1 MRTGARRVFVLG
13 MMSQI
18 TAFDTDAL
26 ERSVPRYT
34 SYPTA
39 PHFTDG
45 VCGATYRRWLTEL
58 APTAPVSLYLHIP
71 FCDELCW
78 FCACRTQGSRNYRP
92 VSRYLDLLV
101 TEIGKIAALVGHD
114 HPISQVHWG
123 GGSPTILS
131 PEDMHRLAATV
142 HEHFP
147 LSRDAEFAVEIDPRD
162 MTGPRL
168 DALASVG
175 LRRASIGVQDFEPR
189 VQEAIGRRQGYEITR
204 NVVEGLRARG
214 VKGIN
219 IDLLYGLPGQTAE
232 TLMSTIEKVIG
243 LQPDRLAL
251 FGYAHV
257 PWMARRQKMIDE
269 SILPGT
275 TLRRR
280 QASLAAQMLREAG
293 YVAIGIDHFAKPEDA
308 MAKAAADRTLR
319 RNFQGYTVDTAVAL
333 IGMGAS
339 AIGSMPQGYVQND
352 PSTAGYQKAIE
363 AGQLA
368 TTRGKAFTADD
379 CARRDAIEQILCHF
393 SLDPDA
399 LSTRHGIAATPVIEI
414 AEALVEAAPRGAL
427 ERSGRGFVIS
437 PEWRS
442 HTRLIAA
449 EFDAYFQN
457 RPARHSLA
465 V

>member
-1 MRTGARRVFVLG
+1 

-18 TAFDTDAL
+18 TAFEPDAL

-45 VCGATYRRWLTEL
+45 VCSATYRRWLGEL
-58 APTAPVSLYLHIP
+58 APDAKISLYLHIP

-92 VSRYLDLLV
+92 VSRYLDLLIA
-101 TEIGKIAALVGHD
+101 EIDQVAGLLGPD

-131 PEDMHRLAATV
+131 PDDMYRLSTV
-142 HEHFP
+142 IHERFP
-147 LSRDAEFAVEIDPRD
+147 LSQNAEFAVEIDPRD
-162 MTGPRL
+162 MTEPRL
-168 DALASVG
+168 DALAAAG
-175 LRRASIGVQDFEPR
+175 LSRASIGVQDFEPR
-189 VQEAIGRRQGYEITR
+189 VQAAIGRRQGYDITKK
-204 NVVEGLRARG
+204 VIDGLRARG
-214 VKGIN
+214 VTGIN

-243 LQPDRLAL
+243 LGPDRLAL

-275 TLRRR
+275 TMRRR
-280 QASLAAQMLREAG
+280 QATLAAQMLREAG
-293 YVAIGIDHFAKPEDA
+293 YAPIGIDHFAKPADA
-308 MAKAAADRTLR
+308 MALAAADGSLR
-319 RNFQGYTVDTAVAL
+319 RNFQGYTVDPAVAL

-363 AGQLA
+363 AGKLA

-379 CARRDAIEQILCHF
+379 RARRDAIEQILCRF
-393 SLDPDA
+393 ALDPDA
-399 LSTRHGIAATPVIEI
+399 VTTRHGIAALPVCEI
-414 AEALVEAAPRGAL
+414 AEALLAAAPEGAL
-427 ERSGRGFVIS
+427 IPKGRGFVIADG
-437 PEWRS
+437 WRS

>member
-1 MRTGARRVFVLG
+1 MRTGFRHVFVLG
-13 MMSQI
+13 MMSHV

-39 PHFTDG
+39 PHFTEG
-45 VCGATYRRWLTEL
+45 VCGATYRRWLAGL
-58 APTAPVSLYLHIP
+58 APDAPVSLYLHVP

-92 VSRYLDLLV
+92 VSRYLDLLIA
-101 TEIGKIAALVGHD
+101 EIAMVAELVGPR
-114 HPISQVHWG
+114 HPVSQMHWG

-131 PEDMHRLAATV
+131 PDDMVRLAAAM
-142 HEHFP
+142 HRHFP
-147 LSRDAEFAVEIDPRD
+147 SSRGAEFAVEIDPRD

-168 DALASVG
+168 DALAEAG
-175 LRRASIGVQDFEPR
+175 LTRASIGVQDFEPR
-189 VQEAIGRRQGYEITR
+189 VQEAIGRRQGYDITR
-204 NVVEGLRARG
+204 KVVEGLRERG
-214 VKGIN
+214 VTGIN

-243 LQPDRLAL
+243 LAPDRLAL

-280 QASLAAQMLREAG
+280 QAALAAQMLREAG
-293 YVAIGIDHFAKPEDA
+293 YIPIGIDHFAKPGDA

-319 RNFQGYTVDTAVAL
+319 RNFQGYTVDSAVAL

-339 AIGSMPQGYVQND
+339 AIGSLPQGYVQND
-352 PSTAGYQKAIE
+352 PSTAAYQKAIE
-363 AGQLA
+363 AGELA
-368 TTRGKAFTADD
+368 TARGKAFTADD
-379 CARRDAIEQILCHF
+379 LARRDAIEQILCHF
-393 SLDPDA
+393 SLDLDA
-399 LSTRHGIAATPVIEI
+399 LRARHGVAATPVIEV
-414 AEALVEAAPRGAL
+414 AEAIIAAAPQGAL
-427 ERSGRGFVIS
+427 VSGPQGFTIADD
-437 PEWRS
+437 WRA
-442 HTRLIAA
+442 HTRLVAA
-449 EFDAYFQN
+449 EFDAYFQS